1 MKESDKV
8 NKNILIIGA
17 ARSGKTTLARKISKE
32 YNYNLISLDD
42 IISGCEGLPECN
54 IRHFGDEN
62 EVSKNLSQFLNRYLK
77 ELAEGPNFNN
87 DCKYVIEGTHIDFEE
102 LMPFLETE
110 NLLDKYEIIG
120 LTYNNLTEKQLYE
133 NIKKYDTEDDWTYWS
148 KDEDLKG
155 DVRYFLERN
164 NFFNEKFEKY
174 NITSYDTSM
183 NRKEVLDSICNIL
196 FKISVSKKR

>member
-1 MKESDKV
+1 M

-42 IISGCEGLPECN
+42 IISGFEGLPECN

-87 DCKYVIEGTHIDFEE
+87 DCRFVIEGTHIDFEE
-102 LMPFLETE
+102 LMPFLEKE

-120 LTYNNLTEKQLYE
+120 LTYNHITENELYE

-148 KDEDLKG
+148 TDEELKG

-164 NFFNEKFEKY
+164 SFFSEKFKKY
-174 NITSYDTSM
+174 NINTYDTSI
-183 NRKEVLDSICNIL
+183 NREEVLNSICNSL
-196 FKISVSKKR
+196 FERNSKRR